1 MRASTIKWIVLTGAV
16 IITIIIVMQ
25 LYWLNHI
32 YHLEKRHFN
41 TTVVKVIRGLF
52 EDVHLGEGLGNHLHQ
67 VIERRPDGHAFIVSI
82 SRIPEK
88 DSLIN
93 DLIEELHGF
102 EVFTACNVAVY
113 DGSLGQYA
121 YQQFIPAPGDIEDN
135 MTGNLPVYQT
145 GVHYLLL
152 QFPERGHY
160 IISRMDFWIFS
171 SALLVVVLVGLA
183 LSIFYFYRQKFLVE
197 IQKDFVN
204 NFTHEFKTPLAVMKI
219 ASEVLAQ
226 PGIVNQPERM
236 NKYAAIIG
244 NETEHLQHQ
253 VERLLQMTVSEN
265 GGLQMNMEHFEPA
278 ELIEQALVKLQP
290 LIEDKKAVVE
300 VKLPEDSIIFYGDK
314 AHLELA
320 LINLIENAIKYSKK
334 PYIIIEAGDEGGN
347 RFMSVKDNGVGIE
360 KKYNKNIFKKFYRV
374 PTGDV
379 HNVKGFGLGLNFV
392 KSIVD
397 AHAGKI
403 TVHSVPGIGTEFRIV
418 IPV

>member
-1 MRASTIKWIVLTGAV
+1 MRASTIKWIVLSGAT

-41 TTVVKVIRGLF
+41 TTVVKCIRGLF
-52 EDVHLGEGLGNHLHQ
+52 EDVHLGEGQGNHLHQ
-67 VIERRPDGHAFIVSI
+67 SIERHPDEHSFVISI

-93 DLIEELHGF
+93 NLAQELRGF
-102 EVFTACNVAVY
+102 EVFTACRVAVY
-113 DGSLGQYA
+113 DGSMDRYA
-121 YQQFIPAPGDIEDN
+121 YQQFIPAPGDMPGN
-135 MTGNLPVYQT
+135 MPGNLPVYKT
-145 GVHYLLL
+145 GGHYLLL
-152 QFPERGHY
+152 QFPQRGYY
-160 IISRMDFWIFS
+160 IIGRMDFWIFS
-171 SALLVVVLVGLA
+171 SALLVAVLVGLA
-183 LSIFYFYRQKFLVE
+183 FSMFYFYRQKFLVE

-219 ASEVLAQ
+219 ATEVLAQ
-226 PGIVNQPERM
+226 PGIVNQPDRM
-236 NKYAAIIG
+236 IKYATIIG

-253 VERLLQMTVSEN
+253 VERLLQMAVSEN
-265 GGLQMNMEHFEPA
+265 GGLQMNMVHFEPV
-278 ELIEQALVKLQP
+278 ELIKQALVKLQP

-300 VKLPEDSIIFYGDK
+300 VKLTDDSIIFYGDK

-334 PYIIIEAGDEGGN
+334 PYIIIEAGVERGS

-360 KKYNKNIFKKFYRV
+360 KKYGKNIFKKFYRV